1 MRSEEGEEYKKATS
15 RVNSCKPGH
24 YYIALMCFIMSHEL
38 RYERGIREKNG
49 EVDEMEKKG
58 LLHAGQ

>member
-1 MRSEEGEEYKKATS
+1 MRSEEGEEYKKATL

-24 YYIALMCFIMSHEL
+24 YYIAVMCFIMSREL

-49 EVDEMEKKG
+49 EVDEREK
-58 LLHAGQ
+58 